1 MIQDCIYP
9 QIIEYS
15 DMLRLTL
22 GQTFAAMRYRNYRLW
37 FIGQLVSLVGTAM
50 QSTAQGYLIYTLTGS
65 VAYLGYVGFIS
76 GLPSLLLILYGGV
89 IADRVPRRSLLI
101 ITQSSMMVLAFILAA
116 LDFLKVVQPWHILAL
131 AFLLGIANAFDAP
144 ARQSFVLEMVD
155 REDMTNAIAL
165 NGTMY
170 NLGAIVG
177 PAAAGLTYAL
187 IGPAWCFTING
198 ISFIAVIIA
207 LAMMRIKLAPP
218 PIQSISIINA
228 VRDGLR
234 YVLADRLVA
243 TLSVTTFVM
252 NVFGFG
258 LIVLIPAWAVSVL
271 KGDAATNGL
280 LLSARALGAV
290 VGGLVIAS
298 IAGRG
303 KRGRLWS
310 TSSFLLPLVMVGFA
324 MTRWQPLS
332 FFFLAGMGFFLI
344 SIMNTN
350 NAMVQSRVPDELRG
364 RVMGIYSLMFMGGGP
379 IGSLLVGEVAS
390 WTSEPMTALLC
401 AGALVLYAVFIWLRS
416 PEVREMD

>member
-1 MIQDCIYP
+1 
-9 QIIEYS
+9 
-15 DMLRLTL
+15 
-22 GQTFAAMRYRNYRLW
+22 MRYRNYRLW

-76 GLPSLLLILYGGV
+76 GLPSLILILYGGV
-89 IADRVPRRSLLI
+89 IADRVHRRNLLI
-101 ITQSSMMVLAFILAA
+101 ITQTAMMVLAFILAG
-116 LDFLKVVQPWHILAL
+116 LDFLNIVQPWHILAL

-144 ARQSFVLEMVD
+144 ARQSFVLEMVN

-170 NLGAIVG
+170 NLGSIVG
-177 PAAAGLTYAL
+177 PAAAGLAYTL
-187 IGPAWCFTING
+187 IGPAWCFTLNG

-207 LAMMRIKLAPP
+207 LAMMRITFNPP
-218 PIQSISIINA
+218 PFQRISVMTAIREGLGY
-228 VRDGLR
+228 VRTE
-234 YVLADRLVA
+234 RLVA

-271 KGDAATNGL
+271 KGNAATNGL
-280 LLSARALGAV
+280 LLSSRALGAV
-290 VGGLVIAS
+290 IGGLVIAS

-310 TSSFLLPLVMVGFA
+310 TSSFLLPLAMIGFA
-324 MTRWQPLS
+324 LTRWQPLS
-332 FFFLAGMGFFLI
+332 YFFLAGMGFFLI

-390 WTSEPMTALLC
+390 WISEPTTALLC
-401 AGALVLYAVFIWLRS
+401 AGALVLFAVFILVRR
-416 PEVREMD
+416 PEVRAMD

>member
-1 MIQDCIYP
+1 M
-9 QIIEYS
+9 

-22 GQTFAAMRYRNYRLW
+22 AQTFAAMRYRNYRLW

-76 GLPSLLLILYGGV
+76 GLPSLVLILYGGV
-89 IADRVPRRSLLI
+89 IADRVHRRNLLI
-101 ITQSSMMVLAFILAA
+101 ITQSAMMVLAFILAG
-116 LDFLKVVQPWHILAL
+116 LDFFNVVQPWHILAL

-144 ARQSFVLEMVD
+144 ARQSFVLEMVN

-170 NLGAIVG
+170 NLGSIVG
-177 PAAAGLTYAL
+177 PAAAGLAYTL
-187 IGPAWCFTING
+187 IGPAWCFTLNG

-207 LAMMRIKLAPP
+207 LAMMRITFNPP
-218 PIQSISIINA
+218 PFQRISVMTAIREGLGY
-228 VRDGLR
+228 VRTE
-234 YVLADRLVA
+234 RLVA

-271 KGDAATNGL
+271 KGNAATNGL
-280 LLSARALGAV
+280 LLSSRALGAV
-290 VGGLVIAS
+290 IGGLVIAS
-298 IAGRG
+298 IAGHG

-324 MTRWQPLS
+324 LTRWQPLS
-332 FFFLAGMGFFLI
+332 YFFLAGMGFFLI

-390 WTSEPMTALLC
+390 WISEPTTALLC
-401 AGALVLYAVFIWLRS
+401 AGALVLFAVFILLRR
-416 PEVREMD
+416 PEVRAMD

>member
-1 MIQDCIYP
+1 
-9 QIIEYS
+9 
-15 DMLRLTL
+15 MLRLTL
-22 GQTFAAMRYRNYRLW
+22 AQTFAAMRYRNYRLW

-76 GLPSLLLILYGGV
+76 GLPSLVLILYGGV
-89 IADRVPRRSLLI
+89 IADRVPRRTLLI
-101 ITQSSMMVLAFILAA
+101 ITQSAMMVLAFILAI
-116 LDFLKVVQPWHILAL
+116 LSFRNLVQPWHILAL

-144 ARQSFVLEMVD
+144 ARQSFVLEMVN

-170 NLGAIVG
+170 NLGSIVG
-177 PAAAGLTYAL
+177 PAAAGLAYAL
-187 IGPAWCFTING
+187 IGPAWCFTLNG

-207 LAMMRIKLAPP
+207 LAMMHIKFQPP
-218 PIQSISIINA
+218 PIQRISVMTAIREGLGY
-228 VRDGLR
+228 VRSE
-234 YVLADRLVA
+234 RLVA

-252 NVFGFG
+252 NVFAFG

-271 KGDAATNGL
+271 KGNAATNGL
-280 LLSARALGAV
+280 LLSSRALGAV
-290 VGGLVIAS
+290 VGGLVIAA

-310 TSSFLLPLVMVGFA
+310 TSSFLLPLAMVGFA
-324 MTRWQPLS
+324 LARWQPLS
-332 FFFLAGMGFFLI
+332 YFFLAAMGFFLI

-379 IGSLLVGEVAS
+379 LGSLLVGEVAS
-390 WTSEPMTALLC
+390 WTNEPLTAFLC
-401 AGALVLYAVFIWLRS
+401 AGVLVLYAVYILLRR
-416 PEVREMD
+416 PEVRAID

>member
-1 MIQDCIYP
+1 M
-9 QIIEYS
+9 

-22 GQTFAAMRYRNYRLW
+22 AQTFAAMRYRNYRLW

-76 GLPSLLLILYGGV
+76 GLPSLVLILYGGV
-89 IADRVPRRSLLI
+89 IADRVHRRNLLI
-101 ITQSSMMVLAFILAA
+101 ITQSAMMVLAFILAG
-116 LDFLKVVQPWHILAL
+116 LDFFNVVQPWHILAL

-144 ARQSFVLEMVD
+144 ARQSFVLEMVN

-170 NLGAIVG
+170 NLGSIVG
-177 PAAAGLTYAL
+177 PAAAGLAYTL
-187 IGPAWCFTING
+187 IGPAWCFTLNG

-207 LAMMRIKLAPP
+207 LAMMRITFNPP
-218 PIQSISIINA
+218 PFQRISVITAIREGLGY
-228 VRDGLR
+228 VRTE
-234 YVLADRLVA
+234 RLVA

-271 KGDAATNGL
+271 KGNAATNGL
-280 LLSARALGAV
+280 LLSSRALGAV
-290 VGGLVIAS
+290 IGGLVIAS
-298 IAGRG
+298 IAGHG

-324 MTRWQPLS
+324 LTRWQPLS
-332 FFFLAGMGFFLI
+332 YFFLAGMGFFLI

-390 WTSEPMTALLC
+390 WISEPTTALLC
-401 AGALVLYAVFIWLRS
+401 AGALVLFAVFILLRR
-416 PEVREMD
+416 PEVRAMD